1 MRKTRRFA
9 LSILVFALLLS
20 LIGSGRA
27 SAAGG
32 GGAGEVVGYYAS
44 WAAAQGHTPDKL
56 PAEQFTQINY
66 AFAKLEDGRAVLGD
80 PVRDGKTLRELTGLR
95 KRNPDLKIVLSLGG
109 WDDSAGFSD
118 AAASAEGRR
127 MFARSCVDLL
137 LAHGLDGVD
146 LDWEYPVSGG
156 ASGVVHRP
164 QDKQNFTLLLR
175 ELREA
180 LDRQGRRDGK
190 RYVLTIAGAVSGGY
204 LNSIEPQ
211 AVAETVDHIF
221 LMAYD
226 LHGPWNSSAD
236 FNAPLYTPSDGPPRY
251 RASVDD
257 GISAWLARGVPAEKL
272 VLGMP
277 LYGYIYQGVSSRN
290 SGLYQSFQSAKS
302 VSWDKVKGE
311 YRNRSAYRQFRHEEA
326 KVPYL
331 YGSRSFLSYDDPDS
345 IAAKAE
351 LARRRGLGGVGFW
364 ELSQDTAGDLIQ
376 SAWNAWNGGRFQ
388 DVPQDAWYAG
398 AVERVCAAGL
408 MNGTSPTAF
417 SPGET
422 VTRGQITAILH
433 RLAGKPEVRG
443 SSFSDVPDSAY
454 YSGAVAWAA
463 RRGVVEG
470 FYDGTFRPDL
480 PVSRQQLASILWR
493 YAKLE
498 RADRGS
504 RASLRGFPDA
514 GDMADYAGEAMSWAL
529 AEGILQG
536 TKEGRLQPQGR
547 AARGQTAVLLERFQ
561 TLLERT

>member
-1 MRKTRRFA
+1 M
-9 LSILVFALLLS
+9 
-20 LIGSGRA
+20 
-27 SAAGG
+27 
-32 GGAGEVVGYYAS
+32 
-44 WAAAQGHTPDKL
+44 
-56 PAEQFTQINY
+56 
-66 AFAKLEDGRAVLGD
+66 
-80 PVRDGKTLRELTGLR
+80 
-95 KRNPDLKIVLSLGG
+95 
-109 WDDSAGFSD
+109 
-118 AAASAEGRR
+118 
-127 MFARSCVDLL
+127 
-137 LAHGLDGVD
+137 
-146 LDWEYPVSGG
+146 
-156 ASGVVHRP
+156 VHRP

-226 LHGPWNSSAD
+226 LHGPWDSSAD

-493 YAKLE
+493 YVKLE
-498 RADRGS
+498 RADR
-504 RASLRGFPDA
+504 
-514 GDMADYAGEAMSWAL
+514 
-529 AEGILQG
+529 
-536 TKEGRLQPQGR
+536 
-547 AARGQTAVLLERFQ
+547 
-561 TLLERT
+561 

>member
-1 MRKTRRFA
+1 MDEWKGY
-9 LSILVFALLLS
+9 LDVL
-20 LIGSGRA
+20 A
-27 SAAGG
+27 SKAPVPGG
-32 GGAGEVVGYYAS
+32 GGASAICAALGAALGEMVGNLTTGKKKYAEWEDKTKDS
-44 WAAAQGHTPDKL
+44 IESLKELREWFVKLSEEDAQVFEPLSKAYGIKAETEEEKKAKEEYMETCLDAAAQVPC
-56 PAEQFTQINY
+56 
-66 AFAKLEDGRAVLGD
+66 
-80 PVRDGKTLRELTGLR
+80 LTG
-95 KRNPDLKIVLSLGG
+95 GG
-109 WDDSAGFSD
+109 
-118 AAASAEGRR
+118 
-127 MFARSCVDLL
+127 
-137 LAHGLDGVD
+137 
-146 LDWEYPVSGG
+146 
-156 ASGVVHRP
+156 
-164 QDKQNFTLLLR
+164 
-175 ELREA
+175 
-180 LDRQGRRDGK
+180 
-190 RYVLTIAGAVSGGY
+190 
-204 LNSIEPQ
+204 
-211 AVAETVDHIF
+211 
-221 LMAYD
+221 
-226 LHGPWNSSAD
+226 
-236 FNAPLYTPSDGPPRY
+236 
-251 RASVDD
+251 
-257 GISAWLARGVPAEKL
+257 
-272 VLGMP
+272 
-277 LYGYIYQGVSSRN
+277 
-290 SGLYQSFQSAKS
+290 
-302 VSWDKVKGE
+302 
-311 YRNRSAYRQFRHEEA
+311 QFIT
-326 KVPYL
+326 
-331 YGSRSFLSYDDPDS
+331 YDDPES
-345 IAAKAE
+345 AAAKGA
-351 LARRRGLGGVGFW
+351 LARKRGLGGVGFW

-376 SAWNAWNGGRFQ
+376 SAWNTWNGGRFQ

-514 GDMADYAGEAMSWAL
+514 GDVADYAGEAMSWAL